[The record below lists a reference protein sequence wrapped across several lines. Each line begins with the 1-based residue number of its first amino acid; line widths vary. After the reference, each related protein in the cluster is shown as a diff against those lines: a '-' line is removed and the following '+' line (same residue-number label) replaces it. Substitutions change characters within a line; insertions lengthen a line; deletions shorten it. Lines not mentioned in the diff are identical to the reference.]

1 MRNLGRL
8 FLALT
13 LLFRASSAFAETPEE
28 TKVHA
33 VITQQLE
40 ALRRGDSESAFA
52 RASPTIQ
59 GIFQNAQN
67 FSRMV
72 ETGFPQIYKS
82 RTHRFLKLEGN
93 NGTYTQRVLIES
105 DGGTVV
111 VRYEIIEI
119 DGASRINGCVIEASQ
134 GA

>member
-1 MRNLGRL
+1 MRNYGRL
-8 FLALT
+8 FLALA
-13 LLFRASSAFAETPEE
+13 LLCWTSSAFAQRPEE
-28 TKVHA
+28 AKVQD
-33 VITQQLE
+33 VITRQLE

-52 RASPTIQ
+52 HASPAIQ
-59 GIFQNAQN
+59 AIFQNAQN

-82 RTHRFLKLEGN
+82 RTHRFLKLEGI

-111 VRYEIIEI
+111 VRYEIVEI
-119 DGASRINGCVIEASQ
+119 DGALRINGCVIEASQ